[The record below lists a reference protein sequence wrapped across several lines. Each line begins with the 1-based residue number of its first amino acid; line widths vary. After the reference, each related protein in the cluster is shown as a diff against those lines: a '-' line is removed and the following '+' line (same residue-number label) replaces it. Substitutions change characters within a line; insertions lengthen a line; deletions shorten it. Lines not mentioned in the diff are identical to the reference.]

1 MNSPEN
7 PTDIISFN
15 RLFTENHAR
24 FVRFASTYV
33 DDRMAAEDI
42 VMEAMMYYWEN
53 RFRLELGLNSS
64 AYIFTAIK
72 NKCLNYLRDKQHRQQ
87 VSEQLM
93 EHASWKLSLQLATL
107 EACDPEELFS
117 DEIQQLVN
125 ETLERL
131 SETTRRIFVMSRFEE
146 KSHREIAAEMNMS
159 VKGVEYHISK
169 ATSALKHA
177 LKDFLPILL
186 WLLKIYHRWLA
197 D

>member
-7 PTDIISFN
+7 HTDIISFN

-53 RFRLELGLNSS
+53 RCRLDIGTNSS

-72 NKCLNYLRDKQHRQQ
+72 NKCLNYLRDKQYRRQ
-87 VSEQLM
+87 VSDQLM

-117 DEIQQLVN
+117 DEIERLVN
-125 ETLERL
+125 EALGRL
-131 SETTRRIFVMSRFEE
+131 PETTRRIFIMSRFEE

-169 ATSALKHA
+169 ATSVLKHA

-186 WLLKIYHRWLA
+186 FLLKVYS
-197 D
+197 

>member
-7 PTDIISFN
+7 HTDIISFN

-42 VMEAMMYYWEN
+42 VMEAMMCYWEN
-53 RFRLELGLNSS
+53 RCRLDIGTNSS

-72 NKCLNYLRDKQHRQQ
+72 NKCLNYLRDKQYRRQ
-87 VSEQLM
+87 VSDQLM

-117 DEIQQLVN
+117 DEIERLVN
-125 ETLERL
+125 EALGRL
-131 SETTRRIFVMSRFEE
+131 PETTRRIFIMSRFEE

-169 ATSALKHA
+169 ATSVLKHA

-186 WLLKIYHRWLA
+186 FLLKVYS
-197 D
+197 

>member
-7 PTDIISFN
+7 HTDIISFN
-15 RLFTENHAR
+15 RLFTEKHAR

-53 RFRLELGLNSS
+53 RCRLDIGTNSS

-72 NKCLNYLRDKQHRQQ
+72 NKCLNYLRDKQYRRQ
-87 VSEQLM
+87 VSDQLM

-117 DEIQQLVN
+117 DEIERLVN
-125 ETLERL
+125 EALGRL
-131 SETTRRIFVMSRFEE
+131 PETTRRIFIMSRFEE

-169 ATSALKHA
+169 ATSVLKHA

-186 WLLKIYHRWLA
+186 FLLKVYS
-197 D
+197 

>member
-186 WLLKIYHRWLA
+186 WLLKIYP
-197 D
+197 

>member
-7 PTDIISFN
+7 HTDIISFN

-42 VMEAMMYYWEN
+42 VMEAMMYYWGN
-53 RFRLELGLNSS
+53 RCRLDIGTNSS

-72 NKCLNYLRDKQHRQQ
+72 NKCLNYLRDKQYRRQ
-87 VSEQLM
+87 VSDQLM

-117 DEIQQLVN
+117 DEIERLVN
-125 ETLERL
+125 EALGRL
-131 SETTRRIFVMSRFEE
+131 PETTRRIFIMSRFEE

-169 ATSALKHA
+169 ATSVLKHA

-186 WLLKIYHRWLA
+186 FLLKVYS
-197 D
+197 

>member
-7 PTDIISFN
+7 HTDIISFN

-42 VMEAMMYYWEN
+42 VMEAMKYYWEN
-53 RFRLELGLNSS
+53 RCRLDIGTNSS

-72 NKCLNYLRDKQHRQQ
+72 NKCLNYLRDKQYRRQ
-87 VSEQLM
+87 VSDQLM

-117 DEIQQLVN
+117 DEIERLVN
-125 ETLERL
+125 EALGRL
-131 SETTRRIFVMSRFEE
+131 PETTRRIFIMSRFEE

-169 ATSALKHA
+169 ATSVLKHA

-186 WLLKIYHRWLA
+186 FLLKVYS
-197 D
+197 

>member
-7 PTDIISFN
+7 HTDIISFN

-53 RFRLELGLNSS
+53 RCRLDIGTNSS

-72 NKCLNYLRDKQHRQQ
+72 NKCLNYLRDKQYRRQ
-87 VSEQLM
+87 VSDQLM

-117 DEIQQLVN
+117 DEIERLVN
-125 ETLERL
+125 EALGRL
-131 SETTRRIFVMSRFEE
+131 P
-146 KSHREIAAEMNMS
+146 K
-159 VKGVEYHISK
+159 
-169 ATSALKHA
+169 
-177 LKDFLPILL
+177 LPGGYL
-186 WLLKIYHRWLA
+186 
-197 D
+197 

>member
-7 PTDIISFN
+7 HTDIISFN

-53 RFRLELGLNSS
+53 RRRLEFGLNSP

-72 NKCLNYLRDKQHRQQ
+72 NKCLNYLRDKQYRQQ
-87 VSEQLM
+87 ASEQLM

-117 DEIQQLVN
+117 DEIERLVN
-125 ETLERL
+125 EALGRL
-131 SETTRRIFVMSRFEE
+131 PETTRRIFIMSRFEE

-186 WLLKIYHRWLA
+186 FLLKVYS
-197 D
+197 

>member
-7 PTDIISFN
+7 HTDIISFN

-53 RFRLELGLNSS
+53 RCRLDIGTNSS

-72 NKCLNYLRDKQHRQQ
+72 NKCLNYLRDKQYRRQ
-87 VSEQLM
+87 VSDQLM

-117 DEIQQLVN
+117 DEIERLVN
-125 ETLERL
+125 EALGRL
-131 SETTRRIFVMSRFEE
+131 PETTRRIFIMSRFEE
-146 KSHREIAAEMNMS
+146 KSHREIAA
-159 VKGVEYHISK
+159 
-169 ATSALKHA
+169 
-177 LKDFLPILL
+177 
-186 WLLKIYHRWLA
+186 
-197 D
+197 

>member
-15 RLFTENHAR
+15 RLFAENHAR

-186 WLLKIYHRWLA
+186 WLLKIYP
-197 D
+197 

>member
-7 PTDIISFN
+7 HTDIISFN

-53 RFRLELGLNSS
+53 RCRLEFGLNSP

-72 NKCLNYLRDKQHRQQ
+72 NKCLNYLRDKQYQQ
-87 VSEQLM
+87 QASEQLM

-117 DEIQQLVN
+117 DEIERLVN

-131 SETTRRIFVMSRFEE
+131 PETTRRIFIMSRFEE

-186 WLLKIYHRWLA
+186 FLLKVYS
-197 D
+197 